1 MSFYVDMI
9 VPILSVIV
17 ILICAYQ
24 SLFFKAKPIYF
35 AITTL
40 AVMVASYNSF
50 LKTPSIS
57 LGFSIAIQLFLLCY
71 FLYIDVKIKIKK
83 NIE

>member
-1 MSFYVDMI
+1 MLFYVDMI
-9 VPILSVIV
+9 VPILSGIV

-24 SLFFKAKPIYF
+24 SFCDKAKPIYF

-40 AVMVASYNSF
+40 AVITTSYNSF

-57 LGFSIAIQLFLLCY
+57 LGFSIAIQLVLLCY
-71 FLYIDVKIKIKK
+71 FLYIHVKLKK